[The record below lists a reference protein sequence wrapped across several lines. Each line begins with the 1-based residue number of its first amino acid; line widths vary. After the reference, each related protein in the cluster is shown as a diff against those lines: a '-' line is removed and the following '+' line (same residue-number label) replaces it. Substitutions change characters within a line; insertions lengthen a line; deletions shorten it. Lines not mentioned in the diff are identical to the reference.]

1 VKQRLPYGLPFSEQQ
16 QERNEMKKKWMI
28 SLSFV
33 AGILVS
39 LLVPIV
45 VLATGA
51 INVGADV
58 KPGLIER
65 TLAPWGRDRSVANR
79 APNEKNPFAGDPA
92 AIATGLD
99 HYRENCVMCHG
110 APGVAGAELS
120 KGLNP
125 PAPSLGEGENDTPDG
140 ELFWVI
146 KHGIRM
152 TPMPA
157 FGPTH
162 TDEEIWKIV
171 AFIRHLPDLTAQERD
186 SLGAATGEESHH
198 HGRESKELQRQ

>member
-1 VKQRLPYGLPFSEQQ
+1 
-16 QERNEMKKKWMI
+16 MKNKWMI
-28 SLSFV
+28 PLSV
-33 AGILVS
+33 AAGILVA
-39 LLVPIV
+39 LFAPIL

-65 TLAPWGRDRSVANR
+65 TLGPWARDRSVEER
-79 APNEKNPFAGDPA
+79 APKEKNPYAGDPA
-92 AIATGLD
+92 AIAAGLD
-99 HYRENCVMCHG
+99 HYRVNCVMCHG
-110 APGVAGAELS
+110 APGVEANELS

-125 PAPSLGEGENDTPDG
+125 PAPSLGKDENDTSDG

-157 FGPTH
+157 FGPTQ

-171 AFIRHLPDLTAQERD
+171 AFIRHLPNLTAQERD
-186 SLGAATGEESHH
+186 SLRAM
-198 HGRESKELQRQ
+198 

>member
-1 VKQRLPYGLPFSEQQ
+1 
-16 QERNEMKKKWMI
+16 MKRMKNKWKMA
-28 SLSFV
+28 LSFV
-33 AGILVS
+33 AGILVT
-39 LLVPIV
+39 LLVPIL
-45 VLATGA
+45 VLATGM
-51 INVGADV
+51 IDMGADV

-65 TLAPWGRDRSVANR
+65 SLAPWGRDRSVEKR
-79 APNEKNPFAGDPA
+79 APKEKNPYADDPG
-92 AIATGLD
+92 AIATGFA

-120 KGLNP
+120 KGINP
-125 PAPSLGEGENDTPDG
+125 PAPSLGKEENDTPDG
-140 ELFWVI
+140 ELFWVV

-152 TPMPA
+152 TAMPA

-186 SLGAATGEESHH
+186 SLRAATDEEAHH
-198 HGRESKELQRQ
+198 HGGETNDSPVK

>member
-1 VKQRLPYGLPFSEQQ
+1 
-16 QERNEMKKKWMI
+16 MKNKWMVP
-28 SLSFV
+28 LSFV
-33 AGILVS
+33 AGVLVTPV
-39 LLVPIV
+39 VPIL

-51 INVGADV
+51 VNVGADV

-65 TLAPWGRDRSVANR
+65 TLAPWALDRSVAKH
-79 APNEKNPFAGDPA
+79 APKEKNPDAGDLA

-99 HYRENCVMCHG
+99 HYRENCVICHG
-110 APGVAGAELS
+110 APDVAGAELS

-125 PAPSLGEGENDTPDG
+125 PAPSLGKGQDDTPDG
-140 ELFWVI
+140 ELFWVV

-186 SLGAATGEESHH
+186 SLRPADGAETRHHGGAANVPPV
-198 HGRESKELQRQ
+198 K

>member
-1 VKQRLPYGLPFSEQQ
+1 MS
-16 QERNEMKKKWMI
+16 KWRV
-28 SLSFV
+28 SLLSF
-33 AGILVS
+33 ALGILVAFV
-39 LLVPIV
+39 VPALI
-45 VLATGA
+45 LASGA
-51 INVGADV
+51 IDIGADE
-58 KPGLIER
+58 KPGFVER
-65 TLAPWGRDRSVANR
+65 TVAPWALDRSVEKHALNERNR
-79 APNEKNPFAGDPA
+79 YTDDPA

-110 APGVAGAELS
+110 APGVAGGELS

-125 PAPSLGEGENDTPDG
+125 HAPSLLEENDMSDG
-140 ELFWVI
+140 ELFWVV

-171 AFIRHLPDLTAQERD
+171 AVIRHLPNLSQQERD
-186 SLGAATGEESHH
+186 SLHEAPSEDEHHHEGATGGLPKDSAQSDRPSHDK
-198 HGRESKELQRQ
+198 R